1 MSEDKHRA
9 DAERRSAREGLRDL
23 GRKPRLDHGTC
34 RGCGQGILWTV
45 TANGKRMP
53 LDPKPVSG
61 MDDLGEMRTV
71 RISHFATCPKAP
83 DFRRDPRQADLG
95 LAAPVKRW
103 PAGTDPWA
111 VIDEELAPAYE
122 TEDELAAGDPALD
135 EACAKG
141 GLVGGALLREL
152 LRTVA
157 ADPQPIDLG
166 EPGARAKLTRFLTY
180 RALGVPVLVKT
191 SEQSHPPV
199 AWVARSPRLMAA
211 VEARIER

>member
-23 GRKPRLDHGTC
+23 GRKPRLGHGAC
-34 RGCGQGILWTV
+34 KDCGQGLLWMA
-45 TANGKRMP
+45 TAGKSVP
-53 LDPKPVSG
+53 LEPKPVVGFDEFGQRVVIRPLHQCS
-61 MDDLGEMRTV
+61 
-71 RISHFATCPKAP
+71 KAP
-83 DFRRDPRQADLG
+83 GIRRDTRQADLG

-111 VIDEELAPAYE
+111 VIDEELGPAYE
-122 TEDELAAGDPALD
+122 TEDELAAGDPALA
-135 EACAKG
+135 EARAKG
-141 GLVGGALLREL
+141 ALVGGAVLREL
-152 LRTVA
+152 VRA
-157 ADPQPIDLG
+157 MASEPAPIDIG

-180 RALGVPVLVKT
+180 RALGVAVLVRT

-199 AWVARSPRLMAA
+199 VWVARNPRLMAA

>member
-1 MSEDKHRA
+1 MSSQHQA
-9 DAERRSAREGLRDL
+9 DRDRSAARAGLRDL
-23 GRKPRLDHGTC
+23 ARGRGRLDPDVC
-34 RGCGQGILWTV
+34 RGCQAQILWT
-45 TANGKRMP
+45 TARGRRMP
-53 LDPKPVSG
+53 LDPKPVTAV
-61 MDDLGEMRTV
+61 DADGELHTV
-71 RISHFATCPKAP
+71 RVSHLDTCPKPVRA
-83 DFRRDPRQADLG
+83 RAPRQPDLP
-95 LAAPVKRW
+95 LTAPLRMW

-111 VIDEELAPAYE
+111 VIDEELGPAYE

-135 EACAKG
+135 EARANG
-141 GLVGGALLREL
+141 ALVGGALLREL